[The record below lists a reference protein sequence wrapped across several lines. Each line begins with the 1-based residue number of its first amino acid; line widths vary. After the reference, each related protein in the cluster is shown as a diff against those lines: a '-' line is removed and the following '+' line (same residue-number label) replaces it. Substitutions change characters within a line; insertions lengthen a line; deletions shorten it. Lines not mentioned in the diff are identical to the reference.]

1 MNRELVHEYQTA
13 QAALREAEDNAFLAL
28 EAEHAAELARIEAEA
43 KAAIA
48 ALTARIIALETDA
61 PPVEEPPIEEPP
73 DEEEPE
79 PETPPT
85 PNEPTTGIWTNIE
98 EIKAIDT
105 TWPAWKW
112 VETVAKRSWQS
123 IAADGSNTFLGG
135 LNDQAA
141 GEVVMG
147 MIYYIR
153 TGDAA
158 ILAKVIKYMDA
169 VFNTKFDRTLELG
182 RKQTGFAHA
191 YDLMKQAGVKWDN
204 DARFRQFIAENVNRK
219 LPGHAGHDTIFK
231 GARFQPMINWGR
243 MQRAAVIAT
252 SLALIQW
259 GTDAEKK
266 LGQTWLDTMVKSHK
280 WDIGEPVAIDWTMW
294 VDPDDDIE
302 WYPDNPPTSGI
313 NRRGA
318 KVTAKRPDGSSVVV
332 NVSGAIPG
340 DLMRGSADARWPFV
354 KTGYNGEGGQAL
366 VVCAVMLDRAGLVP
380 FGAGD
385 NALVRMSYFLHGM
398 GEAATN
404 DPVVTEPYVR
414 DDNGINW
421 LINTY
426 AGLVGDAKLPEQNET
441 SNFKGTGGA
450 QILSLARRKLKA
462 SAS

>member
-1 MNRELVHEYQTA
+1 MIDILKILNDAVSDHVMAEVTTA
-13 QAALREAEDNAFLAL
+13 TAPLAAENTALKSTIAARNATIATLEAENAALRAENERLRNAP
-28 EAEHAAELARIEAEA
+28 
-43 KAAIA
+43 
-48 ALTARIIALETDA
+48 TPTDPT
-61 PPVEEPPIEEPP
+61 PPV
-73 DEEEPE
+73 DEE
-79 PETPPT
+79 PETPRAPT
-85 PNEPTTGIWTNIE
+85 AGIWTNIA

-105 TWPAWKW
+105 SWPAWKW
-112 VETVAKRSWQS
+112 VETVAKRNWQS

-182 RKQTGFAHA
+182 RKQTGFVHA
-191 YDLMKQAGVKWDN
+191 YDLMKQAGVQWDN
-204 DARFRQFIAENVNRK
+204 DARFRSFIATNVTLM
-219 LPGHAGHDTIFK
+219 LPGHSGFNTIFK
-231 GARFQPMINWGR
+231 GAKFQPMINWGR
-243 MQRAAVIAT
+243 MQRGAVIAT

-266 LGQTWLDTMVKSHK
+266 QGQEWLDAMAKAHK
-280 WDIGEPVAIDWTMW
+280 WDIGEPVALDWTVW

-302 WYPDNPPTSGI
+302 WYPDDPPKSGI

-354 KTGYNGEGGQAL
+354 KTGYNGEGGQAI
-366 VVCAVMLDRAGLVP
+366 VICAVMLDRAGVVP
-380 FGAGD
+380 FSAGD

-414 DDNGINW
+414 DDDGINW
-421 LINTY
+421 LINTE
-426 AGLVGDAKLPEQNET
+426 AELTGDAKLPEQNET

-450 QILSLARRKLKA
+450 QILSMARRALKA
-462 SAS
+462 GTS